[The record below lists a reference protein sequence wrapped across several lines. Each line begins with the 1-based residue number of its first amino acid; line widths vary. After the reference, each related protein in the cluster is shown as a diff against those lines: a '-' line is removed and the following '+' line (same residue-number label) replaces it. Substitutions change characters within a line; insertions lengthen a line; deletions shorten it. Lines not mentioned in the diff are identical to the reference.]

1 MGWSRS
7 ISFKTKRRKLIVMFL
22 IGLFLLPIIIFSLGL
37 TSFTIAKKDININNI
52 LGEDQGS
59 SAIQLSLY
67 ASLSSYNYLT
77 NETILRALN
86 GTAFGGGALIP
97 AEILLLVAEYEL
109 QDSGDA
115 LKLAE
120 IVNKCTQ
127 SGLNVWIWFVYNTSL
142 YGHYPSFQN
151 YQHLPEFKQV
161 FDNWVQNYSLNV
173 YGLLFDNENDQSI
186 TDTDLSDIVNLLR
199 TIFHHRQSARN
210 NWTIAVN
217 IFESVAN
224 NWSAQGYQIAL
235 IGMDTTLSDIRDGDA
250 DIQQLLG
257 NINNPP
263 DMWDRVGFMLYRS
276 CEYHS
281 APYGCDYLYNLAAL
295 HKQIYGERAVVAL
308 GCMSYDAYNTID
320 KILKDIAIL
329 KSLNYSMIELFE
341 FRAFYNAFGYDG
353 LLSILNSTLEGWKYP
368 SFQIPFYTVEYF
380 LRAALTLADILLDFF

>member
-120 IVNKCTQ
+120 IV
-127 SGLNVWIWFVYNTSL
+127 
-142 YGHYPSFQN
+142 
-151 YQHLPEFKQV
+151 
-161 FDNWVQNYSLNV
+161 
-173 YGLLFDNENDQSI
+173 
-186 TDTDLSDIVNLLR
+186 
-199 TIFHHRQSARN
+199 
-210 NWTIAVN
+210 
-217 IFESVAN
+217 
-224 NWSAQGYQIAL
+224 
-235 IGMDTTLSDIRDGDA
+235 
-250 DIQQLLG
+250 
-257 NINNPP
+257 
-263 DMWDRVGFMLYRS
+263 
-276 CEYHS
+276 
-281 APYGCDYLYNLAAL
+281 
-295 HKQIYGERAVVAL
+295 
-308 GCMSYDAYNTID
+308 
-320 KILKDIAIL
+320 
-329 KSLNYSMIELFE
+329 
-341 FRAFYNAFGYDG
+341 
-353 LLSILNSTLEGWKYP
+353 
-368 SFQIPFYTVEYF
+368 
-380 LRAALTLADILLDFF
+380 